1 MAMKTQ
7 RIRLLRC
14 GAVAVALAVVAVGCG
29 QQSGQA
35 GVGERTGVAIDKA
48 AAKTKDA
55 AGQAV
60 EKTGEALEKAGSAVD
75 KTGTKMQK

>member
-1 MAMKTQ
+1 MKINGV
-7 RIRLLRC
+7 RIL
-14 GAVAVALAVVAVGCG
+14 GIGALAATLALAGVGCG
-29 QQSGQA
+29 QQSGKA
-35 GVGERTGVAIDKA
+35 GVGERTGVALDKA

-60 EKTGEALEKAGSAVD
+60 EKTGEALGKAGAAVE